1 MRALTFFT
9 FLSLWLPGLV
19 SHDRTH
25 GLSQPPHEQSTRPFR
40 ALVYNI
46 HAGKDRDRADN
57 LRRVA
62 DIILEHQADLVLLQE
77 VDRGTER
84 SGDVDQ
90 LAVLSRLTGYQGA
103 FGRTLHY
110 QGGEYGI
117 AVLSRWPVAA
127 DTLIPLP
134 VEPPQRQASGA
145 YEPRGILHV
154 LIDAPIGSIHPL
166 NTHLDASPDDHFR
179 RQEVDTLKRLM
190 DRLGTSGT
198 VLAGGDLNATPES
211 AVVDRITVGEW
222 RDAWEE
228 CGQGSGFTYPARHPV
243 KRPDYLILPHTLHC
257 DSAKVISSDA
267 SDHRPVLFILSHR

>member
-1 MRALTFFT
+1 MRALTFFASL
-9 FLSLWLPGLV
+9 FLWLPGLV
-19 SHDRTH
+19 SQGSTD
-25 GLSQPPHEQSTRPFR
+25 GGSQLPHEQSPRSFR

-46 HAGKDRDRADN
+46 HAGKGPDREDN
-57 LRRVA
+57 LHRVA
-62 DIILEHQADLVLLQE
+62 DIILEHQADLILLQE

-90 LAVLSRLTGYQGA
+90 LAVLSQLTGFHGV
-103 FGRTLHY
+103 FGRTLYY

-134 VEPPQRQASGA
+134 VEPPQRRASGA

-154 LIDAPIGSIHPL
+154 LIDAPIGTVHLL

-190 DRLGTSGT
+190 DRLATSGT

-211 AVVDRITVGEW
+211 AVVDRITAGEW
-222 RDAWEE
+222 RDAWEG
-228 CGQGSGFTYPARHPV
+228 CGQGGGLTYPARDPV
-243 KRPDYLILPHTLHC
+243 KRIDYLILPRTLQC

-267 SDHRPVLFILSHR
+267 SDHRPILFTLSRR